1 MDEPKSFGGEPFKVL
16 YIDDDVEKIAFITR
30 ILTPEAIAEFVAD
43 NPDVLSDS
51 AVELLKKVQLTP
63 VHNNPTKDQIV
74 SDPTL
79 TPAGIAAREIYN
91 GKYNVVITDMNM
103 PADDENNNVRYKKVG
118 GLFIINVARIA
129 GVPVIT
135 HSSNS
140 RDEIIQNVNETSP
153 DVLAYGVAPSEARKA
168 FSQSL
173 TTARKGN
180 QESMYLALSHE
191 LEKLTQPPQ
200 LEVA

>member
-63 VHNNPTKDQIV
+63 VHNNPTKDRIV

-91 GKYNVVITDMNM
+91 GKYDVVITDMNM

-153 DVLAYGVAPSEARKA
+153 DVFAYGVAPSEARKA

-173 TTARKGN
+173 SMARKGN
-180 QESMYLALSHE
+180 QDSVYLALANE
-191 LEKLTQPPQ
+191 LEKLTQPP
-200 LEVA
+200 